1 MLLQIPM
8 EDLSVQLPA
17 KLSRYAAVATLFM
30 KHRAAMDDTRG
41 DDADQLAKDLEQLG
55 PTFIKLGQLL
65 SGRTDLL
72 PPPYVEALSRLQD
85 DVKPFSFAEVQ
96 RIVEAELGT
105 KISKAFG
112 MFEAE
117 PMAAA
122 SLGQVHP
129 AALRDGRMV
138 AVKVQRPDAEKQ
150 VTEDLAAM
158 AEIAAFLDKH
168 TEAGARYCFT
178 DIIAEFR
185 KSLLEELDYLQEAE
199 NLRTLGANLA
209 RFKDIIV
216 PQPVN
221 DYTTSRVLTMD
232 YVLGTKV
239 TAISPLTRMDFDAER
254 LGRELVHAYL
264 HQIVVDG
271 FFHADPH
278 PGNVFVT
285 DDRKVALVD
294 LGMVGRLAERV
305 QEQLLALLMAASE
318 GRGDEAADV
327 LIELGERREG
337 FDEAALRK
345 DVVEVVTKF
354 RNASLADLQIGRMLL
369 DVNQRASAH
378 GLKAPSDLTLLGK
391 TLLNLDGVARALSPN
406 LDVNAA
412 IREQSVT
419 LMRQRML
426 RSVSP
431 GRVLAT
437 MLDAK
442 HFAEKL
448 PGRVN
453 RVLDALAGN
462 ELKLKMELIDE
473 GAIIDGLQKV
483 ANRIALGLVMAA
495 LIVAAALI
503 MQVPTT
509 FRLLGYPGL
518 AMILFIIAAGA
529 GAMLAVQIINH
540 DRSSRPKRPQG
551 T

>member
-1 MLLQIPM
+1 M
-8 EDLSVQLPA
+8 QLPA

-30 KHRAAMDDTRG
+30 KHRSAADDTRG
-41 DDADQLAKDLEQLG
+41 ADAEQLADDLEALG
-55 PTFIKLGQLL
+55 PTFIKLGQVL
-65 SGRTDLL
+65 SGRTELL
-72 PPPYVEALSRLQD
+72 PPAYIDALARLQD
-85 DVKPFSFAEVQ
+85 DVAPFSFADVE
-96 RIVEAELGT
+96 RIVEAELGV

-112 MFEAE
+112 LFESE
-117 PMAAA
+117 PIAAA
-122 SLGQVHP
+122 SLGQVHR

-138 AVKVQRPDAEKQ
+138 AVKVQRPGAQEQ
-150 VTEDLAAM
+150 VMADLAAL
-158 AEIAAFLDKH
+158 AEIAAILDKR
-168 TEAGARYCFT
+168 TDAGARYCFT
-178 DIIAEFR
+178 DLIAEFR
-185 KSLLEELDYLQEAE
+185 RSLLEELDYLNEAA
-199 NLRTLGANLA
+199 NLRTLGSNLT

-216 PQPVN
+216 PQPVD

-239 TAISPLTRMDFDAER
+239 TALSPLTRMDVDAER
-254 LGRELVHAYL
+254 LGRELVRAYL

-285 DDRKVALVD
+285 DDKKVALVD
-294 LGMVGRLAERV
+294 LGMTGRLSDRI
-305 QEQLLALLMAASE
+305 QDRLLALLMAAAE

-337 FDEAALRK
+337 FNEVALRR
-345 DVVEVVTKF
+345 DVVEVVTKSQH
-354 RNASLADLQIGRMLL
+354 AALADLEIGRLLL

-378 GLKAPSDLTLLGK
+378 GLRAPSDLTLLGK
-391 TLLNLDGVARALSPN
+391 TLLNLDAVARALSPN
-406 LDVNAA
+406 LDVNST
-412 IREQSVT
+412 IRDQAVT
-419 LMRQRML
+419 LMRHRML
-426 RSVSP
+426 RLASP
-431 GRVLAT
+431 GRVLST

-442 HFAEKL
+442 QFAEKL

-462 ELKLKMELIDE
+462 ELQLKMELIDE

-483 ANRIALGLVMAA
+483 ANRVALGLVMAA
-495 LIVAAALI
+495 LIVAAALL

-529 GAMLAVQIINH
+529 GAMLAVQIITH
-540 DRSSRPKRPQG
+540 DRTSRPKRPQG